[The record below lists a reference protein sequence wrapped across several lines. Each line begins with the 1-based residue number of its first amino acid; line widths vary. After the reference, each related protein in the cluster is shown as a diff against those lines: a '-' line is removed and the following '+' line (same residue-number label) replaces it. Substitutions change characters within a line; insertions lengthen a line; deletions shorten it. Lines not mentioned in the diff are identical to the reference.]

1 MNKTPKNLPEPLP
14 SFIGKLTLQDQFIEH
29 DVNPMALIDQRYIES
44 IPSMT
49 KNLFKVMCNRC
60 GNQTQSLIGKID
72 CKRCDRTHSY
82 CKKCIQMGR
91 VLECTPMYQ
100 WIGPQFTYP
109 PQMNACNWDG
119 TLTNAQQRAADR
131 ATQSVI
137 EKSNLLIWG
146 VCGAGKTEM
155 LFPAI
160 TKAIELGERICLA
173 TPRSDVVRELTPRFQ
188 EVFPT
193 ISIQSLYAGSENVF
207 EGAQLTISTTHQ
219 LIHYSH
225 TFDTMIIDEVD
236 AFPYH
241 GDDMLP
247 FVTHRAVKKNSTT
260 IYLTAT
266 PRKDDVT
273 NMKNG
278 TLPFVFVPRRYH
290 GIDLPVPTF
299 QLSFQLQSSLQVGK
313 LPPSFYQWL
322 QQRTKKERQLL
333 IFVPTILLAEKILR
347 HTQASLVKE
356 KAALSE
362 ERVTFVHAKDDT
374 RKEKV
379 HQFREKQ
386 LDVLITTAILERG
399 VTFPS
404 IDVAIIDAG
413 HEVFDEAAL
422 VQIAG
427 RAGRS
432 KDDPSGEVVFFHD
445 GKSRAMVQAKKS
457 IIKMNNMKEL

>member
-1 MNKTPKNLPEPLP
+1 MNKTPQNIPGHLA
-14 SFIGKLTLQDQFIEH
+14 SFIGKVALKDQLIEH
-29 DVNPMALIDQRYIES
+29 DLNPSELINQQYIES
-44 IPSMT
+44 MPSMT
-49 KNLFKVMCNRC
+49 KGLFKIICNRC
-60 GNQTQSLIGKID
+60 GNQTRSLFGKID

-91 VLECTPMYQ
+91 VLECTPLYK

-119 TLTNAQQRAADR
+119 TLTNAQQQAANR

-137 EKSNLLIWG
+137 EHSNLLIWG

-188 EVFPT
+188 EVFPN
-193 ISIQSLYAGSENVF
+193 ISLQSLYAGSENVF
-207 EGAQLTISTTHQ
+207 EGAQLTLSTTHQ
-219 LIHYSH
+219 LIHYYH

-247 FVTHRAVKKNSTT
+247 FVTHRSVKKKSTT

-266 PRKDDVT
+266 PRKEDVT
-273 NMKNG
+273 DMRNG
-278 TLPFVFVPRRYH
+278 KLPFVFVPRRYH
-290 GIDLPVPTF
+290 GVDLPVPTF
-299 QLSFQLQSSLQVGK
+299 QLSFNLQSSLQIGK

-333 IFVPTILLAEKILR
+333 IFVPTISLAEKILS
-347 HTQASLVKE
+347 HTQEVLVKE
-356 KAALSE
+356 KAALIE
-362 ERVTFVHAKDDT
+362 ERVSFVHAKDDT

-379 HQFREKQ
+379 HKFREKQ

-399 VTFPS
+399 VTFPA

-432 KDDPSGEVVFFHD
+432 KHDPFGEVVFFHD

-457 IIKMNNMKEL
+457 IIKMNKMK

>member
-1 MNKTPKNLPEPLP
+1 
-14 SFIGKLTLQDQFIEH
+14 
-29 DVNPMALIDQRYIES
+29 
-44 IPSMT
+44 
-49 KNLFKVMCNRC
+49 
-60 GNQTQSLIGKID
+60 
-72 CKRCDRTHSY
+72 
-82 CKKCIQMGR
+82 
-91 VLECTPMYQ
+91 
-100 WIGPQFTYP
+100 
-109 PQMNACNWDG
+109 
-119 TLTNAQQRAADR
+119 
-131 ATQSVI
+131 
-137 EKSNLLIWG
+137 
-146 VCGAGKTEM
+146 
-155 LFPAI
+155 
-160 TKAIELGERICLA
+160 
-173 TPRSDVVRELTPRFQ
+173 
-188 EVFPT
+188 
-193 ISIQSLYAGSENVF
+193 GSEHVF

-333 IFVPTILLAEKILR
+333 IFVPTISLAEKILR

-379 HQFREKQ
+379 HQFRE
-386 LDVLITTAILERG
+386 
-399 VTFPS
+399 
-404 IDVAIIDAG
+404 
-413 HEVFDEAAL
+413 
-422 VQIAG
+422 
-427 RAGRS
+427 
-432 KDDPSGEVVFFHD
+432 
-445 GKSRAMVQAKKS
+445 
-457 IIKMNNMKEL
+457 N

>member
-1 MNKTPKNLPEPLP
+1 MNKTPQNIPQHLTP
-14 SFIGKLTLQDQFIEH
+14 FIGKLILKDQLIEH
-29 DVNPMALIDQRYIES
+29 GLTPSELIKQQYIQS

-49 KNLFKVMCNRC
+49 KRLFKVVCNRC
-60 GNQTQSLIGKID
+60 GNQNRSLFGKID
-72 CKRCDRTHSY
+72 CTRCDAIHSY
-82 CKKCIQMGR
+82 CRKCIQMGR
-91 VLECTPMYQ
+91 VLECMPMYT
-100 WIGPQFTYP
+100 WVGPQFTYKP
-109 PQMNACNWDG
+109 KMNACDWDG
-119 TLTNAQQRAADR
+119 TLTSAQQHAADR
-131 ATQSVI
+131 AIQSVI
-137 EKSNLLIWG
+137 EKNNLLIWG

-188 EVFPT
+188 EVFPN

-207 EGAQLTISTTHQ
+207 EGAQLTLSTTHQ
-219 LIHYSH
+219 LIHYYH

-247 FVTHRAVKKNSTT
+247 FVTHRSVKDKSTT

-266 PRKDDVT
+266 PRKEDVT
-273 NMKNG
+273 DMKNG
-278 TLPFVFVPRRYH
+278 KLPFVFVPRRYH
-290 GIDLPVPTF
+290 GVDLPVPTF
-299 QLSFQLQSSLQVGK
+299 QLTFNLQSSLQVGK

-322 QQRTKKERQLL
+322 QQRKKKERQLL
-333 IFVPTILLAEKILR
+333 IFVPTISLAEKVLA

-356 KAALSE
+356 KAALSK
-362 ERVTFVHAKDDT
+362 ERVAFVHAKDDT

-379 HQFREKQ
+379 HAFREDK

-399 VTFPS
+399 VTFPG

-422 VQIAG
+422 VQISG

-432 KDDPSGEVVFFHD
+432 KHDPTGEVVFFHD
-445 GKSRAMVQAKKS
+445 GKSRAMVRAKMS
-457 IIKMNNMKEL
+457 IIKMNEMD